1 MGILG
6 HRGQKPRKE
15 KKKKES
21 FVTPFWRSTRPVM
34 DYVVTLT
41 GGCPAA
47 YKLVVHLLVS
57 TMKTKVHCD
66 DVELYEAGYRV
77 YIPIPARTMKKL
89 GGVGAIDWLRER
101 KIIHR
106 RYWTDADG
114 VRVYYSKGRCA
125 EYALDPVVILEVCRI
140 GLKAIKLDPKHIDYV
155 DLAAQKPIGSR
166 RGPKLASFD
175 FTGAEKGALVVI
187 PWVAMLAKAEE
198 MLQIA
203 EAVGRI
209 DLQRRAFAAAFE
221 LQRIHAMPHFRR
233 LKGGVAIFR
242 SYYRLHPNGRRYQVG
257 GGLQQM
263 PRELKQVL
271 LDEGSDYHNYD
282 LSSAHVMAIF
292 KLAKAINQARHLH
305 SKNDRVWANVFY
317 IDATPFEEIVTE
329 GYASLANMAGLPE
342 GIVKK
347 IYHAHIMGADFEPRK
362 KHATYE
368 DVRAYLGD
376 WWKARKALK
385 EMEWAF
391 AAVTE
396 ARDGVISA
404 MNTMIRNPKMKSSTW
419 LRGFVEVSQVGPQ
432 VFIRNA
438 SGGVLEVQDI
448 HCQRVAEDSTV
459 LSHLL
464 TGIERKVISTLILM
478 LEDHGIDVVS
488 DEHDGLITRGA
499 IPQDLIDKAVQPVL
513 GKQAVLRLKPLCK
526 PQDDPFR
533 AIKEA
538 FLGPAENE
546 DPDEEDR
553 AEPVGLLYGGGG

>member
-1 MGILG
+1 MDNVG
-6 HRGQKPRKE
+6 RRD
-15 KKKKES
+15 KKQRNKKRRES
-21 FVTPFWRSTRPVM
+21 FITPFWRSTRPVM
-34 DYVVTLT
+34 EYLVALT

-47 YKLVVHLLVS
+47 YKLIVHLLVS
-57 TMKTKVHCD
+57 TMKKKVLSE
-66 DVELYEAGYRV
+66 DVVQLEAGYHV
-77 YIPIPARTMKKL
+77 FIPIPAHTMKKL
-89 GGVGAIDWLRER
+89 GGIEAIDWLRER

-106 RYWTDADG
+106 RYWRDEDG
-114 VRVYYSKGRCA
+114 LLVYYTNGRCA
-125 EYALDPVVILEVCRI
+125 EYALDPGVLLEVCRI
-140 GLKAIKLDPKHIDYV
+140 ALRVIKRDPKHIDYV
-155 DLAAQKPIGSR
+155 DLVTRKPIGSR
-166 RGPKLASFD
+166 RGPKLAAFD
-175 FTGAEKGALVVI
+175 FTGAEKGALVEI
-187 PWVAMLAKAEE
+187 PWVVMLAKAEE

-203 EAVGRI
+203 EATGRI

-233 LKGGVAIFR
+233 VKGGCAIFR
-242 SYYRLHPNGRRYQVG
+242 SYYRRHPNGRRYQVG

-271 LDEGSDYHNYD
+271 LDEGKGYYNYD
-282 LSSAHVMAIF
+282 LSSAHVMAIL
-292 KLAKAINQARHLH
+292 KLAKAVNQARHLH
-305 SKNDRVWANVFY
+305 MKKDRAWANVSF

-329 GYASLANMAGLPE
+329 GYASLADMAGLPE
-342 GIVKK
+342 GIVKT

-362 KHATYE
+362 RHAAYE

-396 ARDGVISA
+396 ARDGVIA
-404 MNTMIRNPKMKSSTW
+404 ALNMMIRNPKMTSTQW

-432 VFIRNA
+432 IFIRNA
-438 SGGVLEVQDI
+438 CGGVLEVQDI
-448 HCQRVAEDSTV
+448 QCQRVAKDSSI

-464 TGIERKVISTLILM
+464 TGIERKVISTLVLL
-478 LEDHGIDVVS
+478 LEDHGIDVIS
-488 DEHDGLITRGA
+488 DEHDGLINRGS